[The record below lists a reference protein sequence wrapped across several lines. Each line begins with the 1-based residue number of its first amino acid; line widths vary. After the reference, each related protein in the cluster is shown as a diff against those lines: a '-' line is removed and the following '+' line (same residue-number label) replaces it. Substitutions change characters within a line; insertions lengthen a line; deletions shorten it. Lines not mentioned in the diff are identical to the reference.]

1 MRNKYK
7 LKGNTTNCLL
17 LSYEG
22 TKMCLSNKYYGYNII
37 AKEWYGKKKNFIL
50 IGTRFGDI
58 HTYI

>member
-1 MRNKYK
+1 MTNGSTLKTNLITLPLLMRNKYK

-37 AKEWYGKKKNFIL
+37 AKE
-50 IGTRFGDI
+50 
-58 HTYI
+58 